1 MGSTVKKIALL
12 SGGGDCPG
20 LNAVIRTIT
29 KTAISKYGYEV
40 IGFVYGYRGLYH
52 NNYVELTEEQLKQF
66 RRVSERRKSENRKET
81 VTLRLSAKS
90 LRKAKSLGK
99 GYTAVLSRI
108 LEDALNDNEVI
119 FKHM

>member
-1 MGSTVKKIALL
+1 MITMNLKDLPEELTEEEKKMLERAEKASITFDE
-12 SGGGDCPG
+12 DCP
-20 LNAVIRTIT
+20 
-29 KTAISKYGYEV
+29 
-40 IGFVYGYRGLYH
+40 
-52 NNYVELTEEQLKQF
+52 ELTEEQLKHF

>member
-1 MGSTVKKIALL
+1 MITMNLKDLPEELTEEEKKMLERAEKASITFDE
-12 SGGGDCPG
+12 DCP
-20 LNAVIRTIT
+20 
-29 KTAISKYGYEV
+29 
-40 IGFVYGYRGLYH
+40 
-52 NNYVELTEEQLKQF
+52 ELTEEQLKQF

-90 LRKAKSLGK
+90 LRKAISLGK

>member
-1 MGSTVKKIALL
+1 MITMNLKDLPEELTEEEKKMLERAEKASITFDE
-12 SGGGDCPG
+12 DCP
-20 LNAVIRTIT
+20 
-29 KTAISKYGYEV
+29 
-40 IGFVYGYRGLYH
+40 
-52 NNYVELTEEQLKQF
+52 ELTEEQLKQL
-66 RRVSERRKSENRKET
+66 RVSERRKSENRKET